1 MTTNS
6 IKAPTALNLN
16 VVEIT
21 DVASDEQLLPP
32 GKNTV
37 IVVCDIDYYIIF
49 GQPGSVGD
57 PAGDP
62 ALPGAA
68 VVPEKYESSSGA
80 TAFRVA
86 AGSGDAGTLTWI
98 LG

>member
-16 VVEIT
+16 VVEIDDT
-21 DVASDEQLLPP
+21 ASDEQLLPP

-37 IVVCDIDYYIIF
+37 IAVCDVAYYILF

-57 PAGDP
+57 PASDP
-62 ALPGAA
+62 ALPGLGG
-68 VVPEKYESSSGA
+68 VVEKYESSSGA

-86 AGSGDAGTLTWI
+86 ATTGDAGTFTWI